1 MVNMEDETSNPTA
14 DEVKEE
20 LLDEQQQDEGEG
32 KEQNEENGQE
42 KNDNDQEK
50 DETTQEES
58 SKDSVDG
65 KKLPQTNYV
74 RLRGLP
80 YSAKESDIREFFEGI
95 EVTTITM
102 SSSHNGRPSGE
113 CYCELPSNKDALKAL
128 DLHRKE
134 MEGRY
139 IEGRFNVAVHYPTIS
154 DKLRIFSFEF
164 SIAVFTVSNDE
175 LTNLKRVG
183 IVSDDGKVIRCRGLP
198 FSATTQDVKDFFKGA
213 SIYSLYII
221 IEKQC
226 CGRESGHGASI
237 PGVPQH
243 RLTCEEVVF
252 GRTGGRPSGE
262 AFVRLASREEAVK
275 ALDFNKQHMGSRYVE
290 VFRTTVDDME
300 RNRPRNYD
308 GGYIRPLFDSRDY
321 ISRSP
326 RGMRGMRS
334 APYDI
339 PRGGYGRYDDYDD
352 FVPPTKVFMRGLPFD
367 ADAFMIEQFFAP
379 LRCIEISLGFNEDRR
394 PSGDAV
400 VEFGTTAEAHEA
412 FSRNKAMMGKRYS
425 LKFFEGWMF
434 RQKLSYVEL
443 FGSNDMPHTMRR
455 LTWRVVGGQP
465 APRPLAL
472 VPPRD
477 LGYGDMG
484 YGGYGGMRGGGG
496 YGRGYEPGPGP
507 FRGYGGGGLGGGGPR
522 SRDRRSGVW

>member
-1 MVNMEDETSNPTA
+1 MVNMEDETNNPTA
-14 DEVKEE
+14 DEVKDE

-32 KEQNEENGQE
+32 KEQTEENGQE

-80 YSAKESDIREFFEGI
+80 YSAKESDIRDFFEGI

-139 IEGRFNVAVHYPTIS
+139 IE
-154 DKLRIFSFEF
+154 
-164 SIAVFTVSNDE
+164 VFTVSSDE

-198 FSATTQDVKDFFKGA
+198 FSATTQDVKDFFKG
-213 SIYSLYII
+213 
-221 IEKQC
+221 
-226 CGRESGHGASI
+226 
-237 PGVPQH
+237 
-243 RLTCEEVVF
+243 LTCEEVVF

-412 FSRNKAMMGKRYS
+412 FSRNKAMMGKRY
-425 LKFFEGWMF
+425 
-434 RQKLSYVEL
+434 VEL